1 MLVGMSLGI
10 TFIVVCVSPVMVL
23 VMARFVGLQSR
34 TAIYTALLS
43 NSLGETTLTLQVLAY
58 QAGMLGRD
66 SFLVLVMST
75 MWSMN
80 LCSVGSMKIE
90 SLMTKLQPLLGPFL
104 DRPTRA
110 EKEREAARR
119 RKMGGVLR
127 GHVVILGFNETGQEI
142 AEYFREQKKEVCVVD
157 LDPCLHRCFKQAFKG
172 VASKPKPRCPPIDPN
187 KMPATTSKRIQNKFK
202 MITAVRTAARLRAT
216 GKLLRGLQGHGAGEG
231 KEQLMVPILN
241 LTLCPIYSG
250 RICVR
255 RHPPRILHP
264 AFILFRVLLHS
275 LPKRSHLTPC
285 MLPDELVRPC
295 AIEIH
300 DYTFSLIRLSAPN
313 FDYKDAVKYFVP
325 GKCFGRNISKR
336 CVYPIT
342 RMVRGK

>member
-1 MLVGMSLGI
+1 MLVGMSLVI
-10 TFIVVCVSPVMVL
+10 TFIVVCVSPIMVL

-216 GKLLRGLQGHGAGEG
+216 GKLRRGLQGHGAGEG
-231 KEQLMVPILN
+231 KEHDGGE
-241 LTLCPIYSG
+241 G
-250 RICVR
+250 RGRDKEGEGVDVHGAGEAGVGLPVSVDAGIVCVCVCVCVR
-255 RHPPRILHP
+255 VRVCVSVCLSISRSRLRPRSLS
-264 AFILFRVLLHS
+264 LCYSVNKNLVEVLA
-275 LPKRSHLTPC
+275 
-285 MLPDELVRPC
+285 
-295 AIEIH
+295 AIVIE
-300 DYTFSLIRLSAPN
+300 TAQACLRRALLA
-313 FDYKDAVKYFVP
+313 
-325 GKCFGRNISKR
+325 
-336 CVYPIT
+336 
-342 RMVRGK
+342 RG